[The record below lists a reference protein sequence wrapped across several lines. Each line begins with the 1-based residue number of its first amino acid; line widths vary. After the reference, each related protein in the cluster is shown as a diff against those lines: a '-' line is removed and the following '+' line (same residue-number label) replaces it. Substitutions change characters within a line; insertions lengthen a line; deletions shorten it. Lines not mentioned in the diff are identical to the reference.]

1 MSYAN
6 LICYVQFIWYF
17 IWDVALD
24 FLAFLYS
31 SPFDWWMLNIYLY
44 NCEPTYVII
53 WELTTTVPSDG
64 LPLFALSSS
73 LAFSLPSFLSLGGN
87 MLPWIRVIIEG
98 KRWCLVA
105 KAISGLWSFDSTR
118 FFQKEKW
125 SLFAFFNRTS
135 LWVVNQRFHVA
146 MFRRG

>member
-1 MSYAN
+1 MSNSFGISYEM
-6 LICYVQFIWYF
+6 LHWI
-17 IWDVALD
+17 
-24 FLAFLYS
+24 FLHSFT
-31 SPFDWWMLNIYLY
+31 PFDWWMLKICLY
-44 NCEPTYVII
+44 ICEPTYVII

-87 MLPWIRVIIEG
+87 MLPWIRVVIER
-98 KRWCLVA
+98 KHWCLVA
-105 KAISGLWSFDSTR
+105 KAISGLWSFDLPL

-125 SLFAFFNRTS
+125 SLFALFNRTS

>member
-6 LICYVQFIWYF
+6 LICYAQFIWYF

-31 SPFDWWMLNIYLY
+31 IRLMNAEDMFVYLWTYICHYLRTYYNRPFGWP
-44 NCEPTYVII
+44 PTFCP
-53 WELTTTVPSDG
+53 E
-64 LPLFALSSS
+64 FLSGI
-73 LAFSLPSFLSLGGN
+73 FSAKLLSLGGN
-87 MLPWIRVIIEG
+87 MLPWIRVVIEG
-98 KRWCLVA
+98 KHWCLVA
-105 KAISGLWSFDSTR
+105 KAISGLWSFDLPL